1 MQVFDRAFHERGAV
15 QIGGRADA
23 QDGDKRNYP
32 DDKQRH
38 FYANRHENFLVK
50 EAQIKNY
57 ERQRDIFGK
66 RKISVAS
73 KFLPALALFN
83 CHALKDAAMKK
94 ATILAG
100 GKQKQY
106 RGE

>member
-50 EAQIKNY
+50 EAQIKKVQ
-57 ERQRDIFGK
+57 ESIIQF
-66 RKISVAS
+66 S
-73 KFLPALALFN
+73 KSN
-83 CHALKDAAMKK
+83 
-94 ATILAG
+94 
-100 GKQKQY
+100 
-106 RGE
+106 